1 MLLTVRQLI
10 AKLKKMPLGS
20 HVAYQA
26 HDQDPDEEIDA
37 YIGSVHLASEALC
50 KQENEPHLV
59 LLRW

>member
-10 AKLKKMPLGS
+10 SRLRKMPQGA

-26 HDQDPDEEIDA
+26 HDQTPDEEIDA
-37 YIGSVHLASEALC
+37 YIGSVQLASEPLC
-50 KQENEPHLV
+50 KQENEPNLV